1 MKTEVVVHNVPIAGP
16 YSQAVSLGD
25 LLFVSGQI
33 GIDAG
38 TNNMVEGIKEQVIR
52 TLENLK
58 IVLKAAD
65 SDLNNIV
72 KTTVYLSD
80 MNNFPVM
87 NEIYATYF
95 KKPYPARATVQVAKL
110 PKGALIEID
119 CIAYKDCS
127 PKCCKTEGEGCCG
140 GNDRHGHK

>member
-1 MKTEVVVHNVPIAGP
+1 MKTEVIVRNVPIAGP

-25 LLFVSGQI
+25 FLFVSGQI
-33 GIDAG
+33 GVDTK
-38 TNNMVEGIKEQVIR
+38 TNNLVEGIKEQVVQ

-58 IVLKAAD
+58 TVLKAAD
-65 SDLNNIV
+65 SDINNIV

-80 MNNFPVM
+80 MDNFPVM

-95 KKPYPARATVQVAKL
+95 NKPYPARATVQVVKL

-119 CIAYKDCS
+119 CIAYQDFS
-127 PKCCKTEGEGCCG
+127 PKCCGGEGEECRCG
-140 GNDRHGHK
+140 KDR

>member
-1 MKTEVVVHNVPIAGP
+1 MKTEVVVNNVPIAGP

-25 LLFVSGQI
+25 FLFVSGQI
-33 GIDAG
+33 GIDAK
-38 TNNMVEGIKEQVIR
+38 TNNLVEGIKEQVVQ

-58 IVLKAAD
+58 TVLKAAD
-65 SDLNNIV
+65 SDINNIV

-95 KKPYPARATVQVAKL
+95 KKPYPARATIAVVKL
-110 PKGALIEID
+110 PKGALVEID
-119 CIAYKDCS
+119 CIAYKDYS
-127 PKCCKTEGEGCCG
+127 PKCCKTDGEGYCG
-140 GNDRHGHK
+140 GNGHHGHK